1 MPFKCLLRGLIKIT
15 THQGIYLMLY
25 LYVRSYT
32 LDSSL
37 KYVVMDYVVEGQLI
51 PLLFLSKDMLD

>member
-1 MPFKCLLRGLIKIT
+1 MT
-15 THQGIYLMLY
+15 THQGIYLMPY
-25 LYVRSYT
+25 LYVQSYK

-37 KYVVMDYVVEGQLI
+37 EYIVMDYVVEGQLI